1 MSHIKYIIGFI
12 VLFSNTLVSNNFS
25 NNNFTIHKIYDDEIF
40 YNFVSYENELYISS
54 SNGIYKID
62 VSGDH
67 LILFDASISGP
78 INTIFERN
86 NNFKIKF
93 IELPNVYPNL
103 YAKAIT
109 DFAYL
114 DNNLYVIARGKLLI
128 YNNLKYS
135 FNSAGSVRSIT
146 DNAIGTYDGVYINGK
161 KLNKITYTDGQIRK
175 FDSITFVCYNGLL
188 SFKDNIETKLYNND
202 NSIRTKGEYGA
213 ISDIYAIDNSK
224 YIVISD
230 KGIYRYN
237 YVLNVFD
244 IIYTKQNKIIPI
256 RNKIDSRI
264 KDTGEFHFID
274 DKRYISL
281 NVKDNKIDI
290 IESNIKYEIKDILE
304 SDVNGNDFY
313 AISKNNL
320 LLILKRTKEGL
331 KLESQYPIKTTAHT
345 ISDYENLI
353 FLSGNNGLSIFEKTK
368 EKINNAR
375 ILIYLFDSN
384 DTTFNEINSD
394 MKSFKREDLSV
405 LLVRNKVDLKNTNQN
420 LINQLEKFEI
430 IEISANNID
439 SVSSLKKRLVNE
451 INILNPYTDTVISN
465 SRHYEALM
473 KALKAIKEVN
483 IGLKSDISGDLLSV
497 DIRKSIEHLAE
508 ITGEITNDDV
518 LGNIFA
524 NFCIGK

>member
-1 MSHIKYIIGFI
+1 MINQETIVALATPNGLGAISVIRISGLNAISVTEKLFKPKGNKKLSNQKSHTVHLGHLMKNGHELDEVLVTLFKGPHSYTGENTIEISCHGSTFIQQEIIDLFI
-12 VLFSNTLVSNNFS
+12 
-25 NNNFTIHKIYDDEIF
+25 E
-40 YNFVSYENELYISS
+40 
-54 SNGIYKID
+54 NGIR
-62 VSGDH
+62 VANPGEFT
-67 LILFDASISGP
+67 LRAF
-78 INTIFERN
+78 
-86 NNFKIKF
+86 
-93 IELPNVYPNL
+93 
-103 YAKAIT
+103 
-109 DFAYL
+109 
-114 DNNLYVIARGKLLI
+114 
-128 YNNLKYS
+128 
-135 FNSAGSVRSIT
+135 
-146 DNAIGTYDGVYINGK
+146 INGK
-161 KLNKITYTDGQIRK
+161 MDLNQAEAVADLIASENEGSHKLAMEQMKNGFSNDLKKLRAELLHFSSMIELELDFSQEDVEFAERSEFKKLTVKIQTEIEKLIDSFKSGNVLKNGISVAIAGKPNAGKSSLLNTLLNEDKAIVSDIPGTTR
-175 FDSITFVCYNGLL
+175 DSIEDSLVIDGINFRFTDTAGLR
-188 SFKDNIETKLYNND
+188 ET
-202 NSIRTKGEYGA
+202 E
-213 ISDIYAIDNSK
+213 
-224 YIVISD
+224 
-230 KGIYRYN
+230 
-237 YVLNVFD
+237 
-244 IIYTKQNKIIPI
+244 
-256 RNKIDSRI
+256 
-264 KDTGEFHFID
+264 
-274 DKRYISL
+274 
-281 NVKDNKIDI
+281 DI
-290 IESNIKYEIKDILE
+290 IESKGI
-304 SDVNGNDFY
+304 
-313 AISKNNL
+313 
-320 LLILKRTKEGL
+320 
-331 KLESQYPIKTTAHT
+331 
-345 ISDYENLI
+345 
-353 FLSGNNGLSIFEKTK
+353 EKTK